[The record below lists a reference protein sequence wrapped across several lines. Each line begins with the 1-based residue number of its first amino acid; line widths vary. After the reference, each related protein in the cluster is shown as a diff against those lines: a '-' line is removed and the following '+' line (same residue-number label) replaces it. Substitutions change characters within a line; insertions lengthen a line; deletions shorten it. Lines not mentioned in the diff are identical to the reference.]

1 MVQVLRWLIRGYVLD
16 RLLRA
21 LAGRHAA
28 PRPGP
33 RYGSFPRTRPVQR
46 PYGGRPMQ
54 RPYGGRPMQ
63 RPRGRGGFAGP
74 FPYYTT
80 RTRRGSQ
87 VSVGGC
93 CLPIPLGFL
102 VGGSGLLLRRLRRHA
117 GRSGGRAG

>member
-1 MVQVLRWLIRGYVLD
+1 MLKWLIRGYVLD

-21 LAGRHAA
+21 LSGRQAG
-28 PRPGP
+28 PGP
-33 RYGSFPRTRPVQR
+33 RTRYGSYPRSRPVQR
-46 PYGGRPMQ
+46 PYGGRPMH
-54 RPYGGRPMQ
+54 

-93 CLPIPLGFL
+93 CLPIPLGLL

-117 GRSGGRAG
+117 G